1 MQKYKKKLESTKNV
15 KNKRNFILLINRM
28 LK

>member
-1 MQKYKKKLESTKNV
+1 MQKYKKNLESTKNI